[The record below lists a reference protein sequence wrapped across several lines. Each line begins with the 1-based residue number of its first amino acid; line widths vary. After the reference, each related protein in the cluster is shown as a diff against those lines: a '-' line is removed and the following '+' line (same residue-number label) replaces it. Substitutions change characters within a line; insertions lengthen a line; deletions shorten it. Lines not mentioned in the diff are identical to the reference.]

1 MSIWRWGVSLL
12 LSFKSW
18 QSTFVVKS
26 GFVDPINP
34 KLALKYPKLALQCP
48 KLVPKCPKLAP
59 LHPKLALRHPNLAFK
74 CSKLISWGLRLSS
87 ICPKLASICPNL
99 ASLCPKLTSLCLKL
113 ASLCH
118 DARSGRQTY
127 PFFVKDQH
135 WSRSYVIIFC
145 ERPRCLVCH
154 PEILMQN
161 LIYFRSYRSF
171 SVKNIILDFNKKIG
185 TGKRLFHN
193 FTPLHLWEKQQAR
206 AFSQLF

>member
-1 MSIWRWGVSLL
+1 MHHGLLLQQLSTKFQLL
-12 LSFKSW
+12 LSFRSRAVFISLSIFELFMLFIEKIT
-18 QSTFVVKS
+18 STVF
-26 GFVDPINP
+26 I
-34 KLALKYPKLALQCP
+34 
-48 KLVPKCPKLAP
+48 
-59 LHPKLALRHPNLAFK
+59 
-74 CSKLISWGLRLSS
+74 
-87 ICPKLASICPNL
+87 
-99 ASLCPKLTSLCLKL
+99 
-113 ASLCH
+113 SLCH

-193 FTPLHLWEKQQAR
+193 FTPLHL
-206 AFSQLF
+206 